1 MKFKIDTMP
10 QSKNSLFKI
19 IKKLIKTN
27 KFKKNNYINAIKA
40 GYALKYEHQKLK
52 YLVNK
57 AFYYS
62 VYNINNR
69 EIKIDN
75 KLTQYIVYKLLDY
88 FEAIMKNLTELI
100 KYPKRF
106 PFIIKNYIRK
116 LN

>member
-10 QSKNSLFKI
+10 KSKNSLFKI
-19 IKKLIKTN
+19 INKLIKTN

-62 VYNINNR
+62 VYNINNQK
-69 EIKIDN
+69 IIIDN
-75 KLTQYIVYKLLDY
+75 KLTLYIVYKLLNF
-88 FEAIMKNLTELI
+88 FEAIINNLTELI
-100 KYPKRF
+100 KYPKDF
-106 PFIIKNYIRK
+106 H
-116 LN
+116 L